1 MRDRCLRLLGLCV
14 LKYAIAGLA
23 LVLSVLVT
31 GAAEKPASEASD
43 VKHVDPKQA
52 QPLIAEKK
60 VVVLD
65 VRTPEEFKAGHIAG
79 ATNINFRAADF
90 EKRVADLDKNKSYLV
105 HCASGGRST
114 ACLPALKKLKVESVY
129 HLDGGINAWKKA
141 GLPVEGV
148 APEGAP
154 EKSK

>member
-14 LKYAIAGLA
+14 LKYAIASLA
-23 LVLSVLVT
+23 LVLSVLVA
-31 GAAEKPASEASD
+31 GAAEKPASDASD

-114 ACLPALKKLKVESVY
+114 SCLSVLKKLKFESVY

-141 GLPVEGV
+141 GLPVKRSE
-148 APEGAP
+148 PEGTP